1 MSVVAFGSDQQH
13 SRDGAKERDVHA
25 LSIYDV
31 VSHILTFMPFGPDFF
46 AFAMVSTQWHA
57 AVSDGSSSRL
67 LWRLP
72 ISRYYCCAH
81 WITKKDENSNGH
93 RSDVYDD
100 VEPLLLSSVSG
111 EFISLPGRSV
121 FVDVVRRH
129 AFYRSLEFKLSLAAR
144 ILIFSALS
152 SIVAFAVSAPT
163 SSLLFTQKNND
174 TFTTI
179 IAVAVSFVM
188 IGFFFVSLISSL
200 AIPFLGGVAR
210 EKNGRYEHLHLYTK
224 TELVE
229 AARHMCEPWC
239 IVYCLLLL
247 FTTTLMS
254 GVAAPGI
261 SRSYAYD
268 QTLPHQTCPPCS
280 TLTPLQY
287 DANLTQDLMS
297 AVNFSSSSSSSYF
310 YSVYTCSDLSGD
322 VFHSIK
328 SGRGKSGREGVPFN
342 MRVCTKS
349 NGALLST
356 FHSFGGFFDVPA
368 PILSAWDERLNST
381 GDVFY
386 YFNDSLNDTGYL
398 AALRIWTAYSALLHL
413 VIVLSLTSVVAKKI
427 KRNAFGEHQKKVL
440 SRVLTMIS
448 FLLMTAVFMVVLILA
463 PICAVEISRGDI
475 RAMTSDR
482 CPLIRMSST
491 NVFLFLALYGVQ
503 FFVVAVGGYFAFK
516 SFQ

>member
-57 AVSDGSSSRL
+57 AVSDGSFSRL

-72 ISRYYCCAH
+72 ISRYSCCAH
-81 WITKKDENSNGH
+81 WISKKDENSNGH

-144 ILIFSALS
+144 VLIFSALS

-179 IAVAVSFVM
+179 VIAVALAFVIM
-188 IGFFFVSLISSL
+188 IVFFFVSFVSSL

-210 EKNGRYEHLHLYTK
+210 EKKGRYEHFHLFTK
-224 TELVE
+224 TELMEV
-229 AARHMCEPWC
+229 ARHMCEPWC
-239 IVYCLLLL
+239 IVYFLFLL
-247 FTTTLMS
+247 FITTLMS
-254 GVAAPGI
+254 GATAPAI

-268 QTLPHQTCPPCS
+268 QSLPHQTCPPCT
-280 TLTPLQY
+280 TLKPLHY
-287 DANLTQDLMS
+287 DAKLTHDLMS
-297 AVNFSSSSSSSYF
+297 AVSPNISSSSSYF
-310 YSVYTCSDLSGD
+310 YSVYTCSDRSGD
-322 VFHSIK
+322 VFHS
-328 SGRGKSGREGVPFN
+328 
-342 MRVCTKS
+342 
-349 NGALLST
+349 
-356 FHSFGGFFDVPA
+356 
-368 PILSAWDERLNST
+368 
-381 GDVFY
+381 
-386 YFNDSLNDTGYL
+386 
-398 AALRIWTAYSALLHL
+398 
-413 VIVLSLTSVVAKKI
+413 
-427 KRNAFGEHQKKVL
+427 
-440 SRVLTMIS
+440 
-448 FLLMTAVFMVVLILA
+448 
-463 PICAVEISRGDI
+463 
-475 RAMTSDR
+475 
-482 CPLIRMSST
+482 
-491 NVFLFLALYGVQ
+491 
-503 FFVVAVGGYFAFK
+503 
-516 SFQ
+516 